1 MGLMMRKVETNAFSV
16 TAVGPA
22 TIGRSFPSNKN
33 AKSLRC
39 GSLAKRPEIDAAVAF
54 ELRQRR
60 AGRGFRRATVG
71 PVTPHSTAVREPVL
85 RID

>member
-39 GSLAKRPEIDAAVAF
+39 GSLAKRPEIDAGCRF
-54 ELRQRR
+54 
-60 AGRGFRRATVG
+60 
-71 PVTPHSTAVREPVL
+71 
-85 RID
+85 